1 MLLTVLSLTFPLVM
15 IWAMV
20 ADFRT
25 FEIPHSL
32 PIALVVVFPIAAWAA
47 NMSWQQIAW
56 ACGLATFML
65 VVAILMVLFR
75 VMGGGDGKLI
85 AAAALW
91 TGPEAIMPFLLLI
104 ALMGGV
110 LALVILLYRRLPL
123 ASTLASL
130 TAFQKMHAEKRDL
143 PYAIAIGIA
152 GLIIYPRLPILV
164 G

>member
-123 ASTLASL
+123 ASTLASF

>member
-1 MLLTVLSLTFPLVM
+1 
-15 IWAMV
+15 
-20 ADFRT
+20 
-25 FEIPHSL
+25 
-32 PIALVVVFPIAAWAA
+32 
-47 NMSWQQIAW
+47 
-56 ACGLATFML
+56 
-65 VVAILMVLFR
+65 
-75 VMGGGDGKLI
+75 MGGGDGKLI